1 MHIEEKTELI
11 RNMIRFQD
19 GEVLGGDLIIIYFG
33 LLLRS
38 IQYYKGNSGVEN
50 ILKFM
55 SRCESMLD
63 LNPLYEIKN
72 ND

>member
-19 GEVLGGDLIIIYFG
+19 GEVLGGDLIIYFG

-38 IQYYKGNSGVEN
+38 LKYLPEKHGIEKT
-50 ILKFM
+50 LKFM
-55 SRCESMLD
+55 SRWEALLD
-63 LNPLYEIKN
+63 LEEL
-72 ND
+72 

>member
-19 GEVLGGDLIIIYFG
+19 GEVLGGDLIIYFG

-50 ILKFM
+50 TLKFM

>member
-1 MHIEEKTELI
+1 MYVEKTELI
-11 RNMIRFQD
+11 NNMVRLQD
-19 GEVLGGDLIIIYFG
+19 GQTINGYYVIYFG

-50 ILKFM
+50 TLKFM

>member
-19 GEVLGGDLIIIYFG
+19 GEVLGRGLIKYFD

-38 IQYYKGNSGVEN
+38 LKYLPEEQGIEKT
-50 ILKFM
+50 LKFM
-55 SRCESMLD
+55 SRCEGLLD
-63 LNPLYEIKN
+63 LNPL
-72 ND
+72 

>member
-19 GEVLGGDLIIIYFG
+19 GEVLGGDLIIYFG

-38 IQYYKGNSGVEN
+38 IQYYKGNSDVEN
-50 ILKFM
+50 TLKFM